1 MWMTCRYVSCVVL
14 CNIIIWV
21 GNERMSQVT
30 RKQSATAKVDMIVLG
45 GARRIMNIYIHNGS
59 RRILCMSEHENM

>member
-1 MWMTCRYVSCVVL
+1 M
-14 CNIIIWV
+14 WV

-45 GARRIMNIYIHNGS
+45 GARRIMNILYIRNGS
-59 RRILCMSEHENM
+59 RRILCMYEHENMYRVDVA